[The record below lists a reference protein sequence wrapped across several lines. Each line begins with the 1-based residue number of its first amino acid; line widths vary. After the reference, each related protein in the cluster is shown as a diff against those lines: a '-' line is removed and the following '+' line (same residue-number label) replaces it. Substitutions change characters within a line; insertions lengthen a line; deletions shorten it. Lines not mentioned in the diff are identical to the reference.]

1 MITFKGVVRDRKG
14 TGPYIDIFDVD
25 MRRGTEAEK
34 EMLRTKILSV
44 SDGALDRNGNYL
56 LPFEEK

>member
-1 MITFKGVVRDRKG
+1 MITFKGVVRDRQG

-25 MRRGTEAEK
+25 VRRGTDTEK
-34 EMLRTKILSV
+34 EVLQKKILSV

-56 LPFEEK
+56 LPFGEK